1 MSAVSSASSDRC
13 LVIIKSP
20 WIYSD
25 SLHTTHYSSYVNLS
39 NCLSRLV
46 VKRTMRMTKAVD
58 GRLGCAG
65 SIRAKKSPSL
75 YSVKLSLDWVCRV
88 EVSRSLTNS
97 TLSFWY
103 SFSRSLDVSC
113 NSWTLRRS
121 NSRSLSNS
129 VHKTRRMSC
138 HLGRTILYLRLCSQE
153 D

>member
-1 MSAVSSASSDRC
+1 MQSGAPLLHPNTPLRNAIDEGC
-13 LVIIKSP
+13 PLYLVHRQIEVFRYGH

-25 SLHTTHYSSYVNLS
+25 SLHTTYYNSYVNVS
-39 NCLSRLV
+39 DCLSRLV
-46 VKRTMRMTKAVD
+46 VKRTMRVTKAVH
-58 GRLGCAG
+58 GRLNCAG

-75 YSVKLSLDWVCRV
+75 YSVELSLGWFCQV
-88 EVSRSLTNS
+88 EVHRSSTNS

-129 VHKTRRMSC
+129 V
-138 HLGRTILYLRLCSQE
+138 
-153 D
+153 